1 MSNRRMKNLGN
12 IRRCRIWERGVV
24 CLVLSS
30 SLILGG
36 IMEYDFVSYAT
47 ADTSPLTSTEATTES
62 ASTQSSDAPADASVE
77 QARKDKED
85 ASAKK
90 EEAQKELNILK
101 DIKSGI
107 EDKIVQLDLSITT
120 LQAQIT
126 ELEMSQEKLQKS
138 IKETQ
143 EKLQEAKAAEQEQYE
158 RMKERIQMV
167 YESGN
172 KGYLDVL
179 LTATS
184 MTDIMN
190 KVEYTNQVSLYD
202 YNLLKGLQE
211 VRGTVA
217 SLESKLKM
225 DLETNTELQTK
236 ANLEKENMEDL
247 VEKKSEQ
254 VEEYNAS
261 IEVQQDEVA
270 KYERAVAEAESII
283 LAAER
288 AAMENYSSDGSEYTG
303 GAFTWPVPGS
313 YSITSYFGNRTSPVP
328 GASSNHK
335 GIDIACN
342 AGDPVVA
349 AASGTVIVATYNYAE
364 GNYVAIDHGG
374 GVVTLYMHNSS
385 LVVTTGQYVE
395 AGETVAY
402 AGSTGISSG
411 PHCHF
416 GVRVGGSY
424 VDPLSYLQ

>member
-1 MSNRRMKNLGN
+1 MFNRRKKDLVKMRMGN
-12 IRRCRIWERGVV
+12 VWKRRIIS
-24 CLVLSS
+24 LVLSG

-36 IMEYDFVSYAT
+36 IVRYDMVSYAT
-47 ADTSPLTSTEATTES
+47 GDTTPSTEATTES
-62 ASTQSSDAPADASVE
+62 VTTENTNAPADASVE

-107 EDKIVQLDLSITT
+107 EDTIVQLDLSITT
-120 LQAQIT
+120 LQAEIT
-126 ELEMSQEKLQKS
+126 ELEMSQKKLKES
-138 IKETQ
+138 IAETQ
-143 EKLQEAKAAEQEQYE
+143 KKLEEAKAAEEKQYE
-158 RMKERIQMV
+158 MMKERIQMV

-184 MTDIMN
+184 MTDVMN
-190 KVEYTNQVSLYD
+190 KVEYTSQVSLYD
-202 YNLLKGLQE
+202 YNLLTGLQE
-211 VRGTVA
+211 ARNTVA
-217 SLESKLKM
+217 SLESKLQM
-225 DLETNTELQTK
+225 DLTTNTELQSE
-236 ANLEKENMEDL
+236 AALEKENMENL
-247 VEKKSEQ
+247 MEKKNEQ

-261 IEVQQDEVA
+261 IEIQQEEVA
-270 KYERAVAEAESII
+270 KYEQAVAEAEAII
-283 LAAER
+283 FAAEQ
-288 AAMENYSSDGSEYTG
+288 AALANYSSDGSAYTG
-303 GAFTWPVPGS
+303 GTFTWPVPSS
-313 YSITSYFGNRTSPVP
+313 YSITSYFGNRTSPVA
-328 GASSNHK
+328 GASSSHK

-342 AGDPVVA
+342 TGDSIVA

-385 LVVTTGQYVE
+385 LAVTVGQYVE
-395 AGETVAY
+395 AGDIIAY
-402 AGSTGISSG
+402 AGSTGISTG